1 MASNRAL
8 QGRHTI
14 DFKQGAKL
22 RGSRAVRELVGK
34 GAFTDRI
41 YGEVQLDALTET
53 YESQTRGP
61 LVETPLVRA
70 LEQWVSEQVVAY
82 AGEVEQASIV
92 HEKAAKDKEKTK
104 RLIQQMERL
113 NIWIN
118 RIVDEISSGPGD
130 ELDIEQGGRRP
141 GADRSPLPIAKVGR
155 IEIAIDE
162 MVAGSKIPLRFSTG
176 FYGIDGHHSSK
187 TSQHHL
193 ALE

>member
-41 YGEVQLDALTET
+41 YGEVQLGALTET

-118 RIVDEISSGPGD
+118 RIVDEISCGA
-130 ELDIEQGGRRP
+130 GRRT
-141 GADRSPLPIAKVGR
+141 R
-155 IEIAIDE
+155 
-162 MVAGSKIPLRFSTG
+162 
-176 FYGIDGHHSSK
+176 
-187 TSQHHL
+187 
-193 ALE
+193 